1 MEPKIKKKRILFIV
15 TQSEMGGAQ
24 RFLLNTISR
33 LNKDIYEIG
42 TAVGSDGDGELLNK
56 LDELG
61 IAFEIIEN
69 LKRNASPIKDFFA
82 VFETRRLIMSHS
94 PDTVFLCSSKA
105 GFIGSL
111 ACRMPTIIK
120 DIKVVY
126 RIGGWQFND
135 PRKEWQNKIYLI
147 LERLSAHWKDV
158 IILNNIHDYNQAV
171 EKKIR
176 PREKIEIIHGGIDT
190 YKMNY
195 LPREEARLKMLERAS
210 KQSGK
215 VFQADYIVG
224 TIANF
229 YPSKGLGHLLD
240 AAQYLKAKI
249 NVVFFVIGD
258 GEKRIDL
265 QTEILK
271 KGLEKN
277 VFLLGRMPE
286 AYKFLTGFDIFVS
299 PSLKEGFPWSILEAM
314 AAKLPVIATQV
325 GGVPEIIKN
334 GHNGFI
340 VKPGDGKAI
349 AEKIK
354 ELIANDHLRQEL
366 SIKSHQTVLFDFTL
380 DKMVSRIESLL

>member
-82 VFETRRLIMSHS
+82 VFETRRLIMRHS